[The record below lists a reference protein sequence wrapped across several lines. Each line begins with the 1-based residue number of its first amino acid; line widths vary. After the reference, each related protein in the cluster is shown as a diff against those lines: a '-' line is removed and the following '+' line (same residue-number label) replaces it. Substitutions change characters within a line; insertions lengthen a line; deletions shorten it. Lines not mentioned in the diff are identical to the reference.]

1 MYLTVPNLEI
11 LQTAGQSVDTARAA
25 FVQSA
30 QELNERIA
38 ASMSHDPFNLEN
50 DGLFETWKQ
59 VARIGRDLQHMDSV
73 LRGLYDT
80 ATQLAKPTSAKL
92 EAQML
97 RLLPPASTSHVVT
110 DVEPKN
116 SESIAP
122 DQVARSRV
130 GRRPKNATVLA
141 KYLRKHLSKKTPTRM
156 TLAEMGI
163 GAGLSDGSV
172 HAALKELL
180 TTGVV
185 IHDKMLG
192 YTIG

>member
-1 MYLTVPNLEI
+1 MRYQHWGRFPGRQNDPSNVQQSDGPKATVTP
-11 LQTAGQSVDTARAA
+11 
-25 FVQSA
+25 
-30 QELNERIA
+30 
-38 ASMSHDPFNLEN
+38 
-50 DGLFETWKQ
+50 LFETWKQ

-73 LRGLYDT
+73 LRGLYAT
-80 ATQLAKPTSAKL
+80 ATQFAKPASAKPK
-92 EAQML
+92 AQIL
-97 RLLPPASTSHVVT
+97 RLLPPASTGYVVT

-116 SESIAP
+116 SEPIAP
-122 DQVARSRV
+122 DHVARSRV